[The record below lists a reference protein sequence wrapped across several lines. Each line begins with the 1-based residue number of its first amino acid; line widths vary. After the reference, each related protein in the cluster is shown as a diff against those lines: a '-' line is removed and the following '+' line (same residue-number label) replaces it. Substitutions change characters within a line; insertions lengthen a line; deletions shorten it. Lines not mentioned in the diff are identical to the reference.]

1 MSKKNNY
8 LFLSGFFFCVFL
20 VVEFTDIYGDS
31 GWFKTFLIILFTTF
45 LISGI
50 ASKEKKGN
58 DSERP
63 ER

>member
-1 MSKKNNY
+1 MTKKNNY